1 MPTALKFIRRRKSYI
16 FFTNVV
22 NDMSNDGVQHQ
33 TIIKVC
39 VRIYQRM
46 AELGWLGNPRA
57 TSMAWES
64 MSQVFIDRLKVTQEL
79 ADSVFKEI
87 ENR

>member
-1 MPTALKFIRRRKSYI
+1 MPTATKFIRRRKSYI
-16 FFTNVV
+16 FFRNVAE
-22 NDMSNDGVQHQ
+22 DMKSDGVQQQ

-46 AELGWLGNPRA
+46 VELGWLGNPRA

-64 MSQVFIDRLKVTQEL
+64 MCQVFIDTLKVSQEL
-79 ADSVFKEI
+79 ADSVFKEMVS
-87 ENR
+87 